1 MMVFVRILDLEIP
14 LECTVVEVAS
24 LSASTLAICVLMW
37 NRNTIVLVI
46 YADVAASISKLKIHI
61 SLMRKLVSSKYYNEY
76 NLLNTLLQISW
87 ILDLKS
93 ILDVTMEL
101 IFVLLVDMSAKLHP
115 TLELM

>member
-61 SLMRKLVSSKYYNEY
+61 SLMRKLVSYNEY

>member
-14 LECTVVEVAS
+14 LECTLVEVAS

-46 YADVAASISKLKIHI
+46 YADDAASISKLKIHI